1 VRLQAIWTD
10 KHLDSARSGMQASAG
25 VCLVVKASAHEQ
37 VNRGASRQKE
47 RAQQLVQNAV
57 LGKGG
62 LLRG

>member
-1 VRLQAIWTD
+1 
-10 KHLDSARSGMQASAG
+10 MQASAG
-25 VCLVVKASAHEQ
+25 ACLVVKASAHEQ

-47 RAQQLVQNAV
+47 RVQQLVQNVV